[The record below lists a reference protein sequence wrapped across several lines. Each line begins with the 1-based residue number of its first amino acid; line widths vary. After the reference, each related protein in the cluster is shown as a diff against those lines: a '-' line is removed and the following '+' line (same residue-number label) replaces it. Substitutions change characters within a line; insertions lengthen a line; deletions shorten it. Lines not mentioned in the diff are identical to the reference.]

1 MRREDIK
8 HIIEA
13 VMFAYAEPISI
24 KELNDIINEELAS
37 KEIEYMLNNLINEY
51 KENNRGIQIIKLQ
64 DKYQMCTNKDYS
76 SFIKKVLEPKKKKSL
91 TQTTLETLTI
101 IAYKQ
106 PITKVEI
113 EDIRGVKS
121 DKAIQTLLE
130 NNLIKEAG
138 RLEKIGKPIIYKTT
152 DEFLKVEIEDIRGVK
167 SDKAIQT
174 LLENNLIKE
183 AGRLEKIG
191 KPIIYKTTDEFLK
204 LLNIEKLE
212 DLPPIENYE
221 NDNE

>member
-1 MRREDIK
+1 MK
-8 HIIEA
+8 
-13 VMFAYAEPISI
+13 
-24 KELNDIINEELAS
+24 
-37 KEIEYMLNNLINEY
+37 
-51 KENNRGIQIIKLQ
+51 
-64 DKYQMCTNKDYS
+64 
-76 SFIKKVLEPKKKKSL
+76 
-91 TQTTLETLTI
+91 
-101 IAYKQ
+101 
-106 PITKVEI
+106 
-113 EDIRGVKS
+113 
-121 DKAIQTLLE
+121 
-130 NNLIKEAG
+130 
-138 RLEKIGKPIIYKTT
+138 
-152 DEFLKVEIEDIRGVK
+152 IEDIRGVK